1 MEDVNLQVVVEL
13 VLKTPGKKFPH
24 EQRDIS
30 YDNFDGIHK
39 LLITNNLYDNQNNSG
54 LPFLGR

>member
-24 EQRDIS
+24 EHDIS